1 MFRRRSIPGYECRGR
16 SRSES
21 DCLEWSRNLL
31 SKLLANLTLLDG
43 EGNLF
48 IRTRNIEKVE
58 GEVYVNIHKG
68 KIIPGNELSVAL
80 SWEGEAKDAD
90 RKSLLKV
97 DGSVDLPYISD
108 ENMDDR
114 MRTPKLGLR

>member
-16 SRSES
+16 SWSES

-58 GEVYVNIHKG
+58 GEAYVNIHKG
-68 KIIPGNELSVAL
+68 KI
-80 SWEGEAKDAD
+80 
-90 RKSLLKV
+90 
-97 DGSVDLPYISD
+97 
-108 ENMDDR
+108 M
-114 MRTPKLGLR
+114 